1 MGDGDFSDVGDI
13 DIEIDLGDWDWDGE
27 WDWDDDDMI
36 RPDNFEWDSISD
48 DLDDLS
54 DELLDDL
61 SDEWADDL
69 ERREALERREK

>member
-13 DIEIDLGDWDWDGE
+13 DIEIDLYEWGWDDE
-27 WDWDDDDMI
+27 WDWDDDDMT

-54 DELLDDL
+54 DE
-61 SDEWADDL
+61 WAD
-69 ERREALERREK
+69 ALERR